1 MIRELAISFY
11 LMLFSLLFR
20 ISSLFQQQKKIVFCV
35 SFPENTLDINEKL
48 IKTAVN
54 SRSIFL
60 ATTTQT
66 KKLLEENQIGEVLDF
81 TPRKPLHFLT
91 GIRHLA
97 TAKIVVL
104 DNYFGFLSSI
114 RFKPNVKV
122 LQIWH
127 AAGAIKT
134 FGLKDSSI
142 QSRTSKANQRFKA
155 VYSQFQYVITGSHE
169 MDTIFHEAFSIQ
181 EQQIIHTGIP
191 RTDIFLDEARKNETI
206 KKIYKEYPQFEN
218 KRIVLY
224 APTFRGGNNGM
235 TNAQLDL
242 PLLKKKLSDDTIMLI
257 RLHPSIK
264 EKADIP
270 EMDGIVYDVSQY
282 PYINDLL
289 LITDLLITDYSSIPF
304 EYSFMRRP
312 MVFFPYDLESYAK
325 DRGFWTD
332 YENLVPGPVAYTTEE
347 LAVILE
353 KDSYD
358 LERVETFHKRWN
370 EYSTGKAS
378 ENVAAL
384 ITKWL
389 ND

>member
-48 IKTAVN
+48 IKTAAN
-54 SRSIFL
+54 SRTIFL

-97 TAKIVVL
+97 TAKVVVL

-142 QSRTSKANQRFKA
+142 QSRTNKANQRFKA

-206 KKIYKEYPQFEN
+206 KKIYNEYPQFEN
-218 KRIVLY
+218 KKIVLY

-235 TNAQLDL
+235 TNAKLDL
-242 PLLKKKLSDDTIMLI
+242 PLLKTKLSDDTIMLI

-270 EMDGIVYDVSQY
+270 EMDGTVYDVSQY
-282 PYINDLL
+282 PYINELL

-332 YENLVPGPVAYTTEE
+332 YEKLVPGPVAYTTEE
-347 LAVILE
+347 LAIILE